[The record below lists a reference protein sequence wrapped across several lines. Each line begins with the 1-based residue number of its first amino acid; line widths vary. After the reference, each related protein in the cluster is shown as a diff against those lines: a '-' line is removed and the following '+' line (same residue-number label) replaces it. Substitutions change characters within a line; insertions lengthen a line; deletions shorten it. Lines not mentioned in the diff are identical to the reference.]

1 MIDEGIELSIRTTD
15 SGGFLVMQVEGDLD
29 LESAPALTTELKA
42 RLGPRPIVLDLAGVE
57 FMDSSGLGVLV
68 GAHKEAA
75 AQGGALVLAAPT
87 PRVHKIFKITKLHKV
102 FALYETLDE
111 AVESLGGRLEV
122 EAAPVETVVP
132 GFGVESDDRG

>member
-1 MIDEGIELSIRTTD
+1 MKPIIHVLTGPTAVGKTEWALRWAEARGAEHLLTAIAAGPYVMFQDEWHSRDGSESIPLGIL
-15 SGGFLVMQVEGDLD
+15 
-29 LESAPALTTELKA
+29 A
-42 RLGPRPIVLDLAGVE
+42 RASLAEYVDHE
-57 FMDSSGLGVLV
+57 
-68 GAHKEAA
+68 E
-75 AQGGALVLAAPT
+75 
-87 PRVHKIFKITKLHKV
+87 IFKITKLHKV